1 MPELKTEI
9 FATSWMFP
17 VHFYHGLVNSIFLPL
32 LVEIS
37 CEPPNNRLDK
47 FKGKLMY
54 GEKMYPLENE
64 NVILRVR

>member
-1 MPELKTEI
+1 MCVFTTVI
-9 FATSWMFP
+9 T
-17 VHFYHGLVNSIFLPL
+17 VINSDFTFLLFLPL

-37 CEPPNNRLDK
+37 CESPNNRLDK

-54 GEKMYPLENE
+54 EEKMYPLENE

>member
-1 MPELKTEI
+1 MHELKTEI

-54 GEKMYPLENE
+54 EEKMYPLENE